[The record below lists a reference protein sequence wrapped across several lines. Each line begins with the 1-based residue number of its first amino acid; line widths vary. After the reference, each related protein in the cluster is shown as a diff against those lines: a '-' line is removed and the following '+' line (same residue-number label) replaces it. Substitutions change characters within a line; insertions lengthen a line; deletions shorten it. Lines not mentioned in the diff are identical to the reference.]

1 MRRLPFIVGL
11 CVSSLVWAQAQD
23 STVVEPESSPMA
35 DPVASPGTVVPGQDS
50 TLPQASESPSP
61 LYPAIPDSI
70 LETPSPDST
79 ASAVPTLPDTT
90 RAQEGKAAA
99 ATVTIRAKGR
109 HRRKEISS
117 TVLTRKEAN
126 AVAATAQDPLRALPT
141 LPGVTVASDLSVRP
155 IVRGGDQS
163 ETGVELDWIP
173 LLMPYHFGS
182 VFSVFHREAIE
193 DFQLY
198 SGVAPARA
206 EGALSGTVLAR
217 SRSAPLDS
225 LVAGADISFLRG
237 SGWVG
242 VPVIPQHTGIW
253 LSGQSMW
260 YDWTVKR
267 ALDLA
272 SLAGGLDDDDV
283 EEYKTTT
290 TLPTN
295 WDVQGGLT
303 TRLTEDLTLD
313 LAGFV
318 SRDRYKVLEREDA
331 CFLDGRE
338 VPCFSYRAGWPEPDE
353 SAPNGY
359 CYFYSDNN
367 DFTLVPCGGN
377 PSLKTIYDTSASV
390 ELSNWMVSSRLGWT
404 PDPDLQVEAVG
415 AFQKVAWDV
424 RFPGHRTLFLTDSA
438 RNIWTVGR
446 IHDSSKFDWRR
457 TSLDLGLSVRKRW
470 TPEHETS
477 AGTGLARG
485 TEIVRTDIDRTLAQL
500 ILGTTGNPLE
510 FLGYHNEKEV
520 LVLEGE
526 DSRYLTMNRLESMD
540 FRYDASLPRERENLW
555 AEHRWDL
562 DQGTRLR
569 TGVRLSRFD
578 GTLDVPNPRIQIQHE
593 VGPSDLVGIG
603 VALHTQSELPF
614 EWRLAASEP
623 LVSQKSWVGVVE
635 WEHSFAPGWRGT
647 ISGWGKL
654 YRDLASANLERY
666 GKVDS
671 ASARRE
677 FEDWFWRH
685 TTELGVD
692 QEFWDRFRA
701 TPVDLPWE
709 LDSNATREEHDK
721 YWTEWNARYNE
732 ISIRTQDSLNR
743 ELERVKDSMV
753 PDSYKR
759 DVRDWLSPRRLR
771 YASTGEGW
779 AAGLEASLR
788 YQPTAIWNGWA
799 SAEWS
804 MSRRKDRQDGIWYP
818 FGLER
823 PWKLAWV
830 NAVKIDRAWEL
841 SVRYT
846 ALGGNPYTPFK
857 IWDDEFDD
865 DDDRDT
871 SLADTALWIGRRNS
885 GNFAPYQ
892 RLDLRLSRNG
902 TFFGK
907 PSVVYY
913 EIWNALNEPNM
924 ILRDSETDR
933 FRWITLNLPFPVVFL
948 GFEVRF

>member
-1 MRRLPFIVGL
+1 MRPTTFLLILSLAPLAIAQSPD
-11 CVSSLVWAQAQD
+11 SSMAAPRPDSVATSATPEETPIREAVPGED
-23 STVVEPESSPMA
+23 STPPA
-35 DPVASPGTVVPGQDS
+35 DAS
-50 TLPQASESPSP
+50 TLPPVIDSVASES
-61 LYPAIPDSI
+61 
-70 LETPSPDST
+70 SPDST
-79 ASAVPTLPDTT
+79 TSTVPILPDTT
-90 RAQEGKAAA
+90 RALEGKAAG
-99 ATVTIRAKGR
+99 ATVNIRAKGR

-117 TVLTRKEAN
+117 TILTRKEAN

-155 IVRGGDQS
+155 IVRGGDQA
-163 ETGVELDWIP
+163 ETGVELDGVP

-217 SRSAPLDS
+217 SRPAPLDS
-225 LVAGADISFLRG
+225 VEGGADLSFLRG
-237 SGWVG
+237 SGWIG
-242 VPVIPQHTGIW
+242 IPVIPQRAGLW
-253 LSGQSMW
+253 LSAQSMW
-260 YDWTVKR
+260 YDWTIKR
-267 ALDLA
+267 TLELA
-272 SLAGGLDDDDV
+272 SLTGGLDDDDL

-295 WDVQGGLT
+295 WDMQAGLT

-313 LAGFV
+313 LGGFV
-318 SRDRYKVLEREDA
+318 SRDRYKVLEPEDV
-331 CFLDGRE
+331 CLVDGRE
-338 VPCFSYRAGWPEPDE
+338 VPCNYWENYVYPTPEPGME
-353 SAPNGY
+353 FPSRQVWSGLCQYAT
-359 CYFYSDNN
+359 DNSQY
-367 DFTLVPCGGN
+367 DVGPC
-377 PSLKTIYDTSASV
+377 PDSRKTIYDTSANV
-390 ELSNWMVSSRLGWT
+390 ELSNWMVGSRLGWS

-424 RFPGHRTLFLTDSA
+424 RFPGDRAHFLTDSA
-438 RNIWTVGR
+438 RHLWTVR
-446 IHDSSKFDWRR
+446 RVHDSSKFDWRR

-477 AGTGLARG
+477 MGTGLARG
-485 TEIVRTDIDRTLAQL
+485 TEIVRTDLDRTLAQL

-510 FLGYHNEKEV
+510 FLGYHNEREV
-520 LVLEGE
+520 LVMEGA
-526 DSRYLTMNRLESMD
+526 DTRYLTMHRLESLD
-540 FRYDASLPRERENLW
+540 FRYDASLARERENLW
-555 AEHRWDL
+555 MEHRWDL

-578 GTLDVPNPRIQIQHE
+578 GTLDVPNPRIQVQHE
-593 VGPSDLVGIG
+593 IGPSDLVGIG
-603 VALHTQSELPF
+603 VALHTQSEMPF

-623 LVSQKSWVGVVE
+623 LVSQKAWLGVVE
-635 WEHSFAPGWRGT
+635 WEHTFAPGWRGT
-647 ISGWGKL
+647 LSGWGKI
-654 YRDLASANLERY
+654 YRDLASAGLERY
-666 GKVDS
+666 GEIDTTEY
-671 ASARRE
+671 RQE
-677 FEDWFWRH
+677 LNEWFWSH
-685 TTELGVD
+685 STELGVD
-692 QEFWDRFRA
+692 QDFWNRFHPEWDWNEESGESLEDYQRRYQSQ
-701 TPVDLPWE
+701 
-709 LDSNATREEHDK
+709 LDSLQRD
-721 YWTEWNARYNE
+721 
-732 ISIRTQDSLNR
+732 IP
-743 ELERVKDSMV
+743 RVQDSMV

-759 DVRDWLSPRRLR
+759 VVRDWLQPRRLR

-788 YQPTAIWNGWA
+788 YQPTPIWNGWA

-804 MSRRKDRQDGIWYP
+804 MSRRKDREDGIWYP

-865 DDDRDT
+865 DRDT
-871 SLADTALWIGRRNS
+871 AKADTALWIGRRNS

-902 TFFGK
+902 TLFGK

-913 EIWNALNEPNM
+913 EIWNALNEPNT

-933 FRWITLNLPFPVVFL
+933 FRWVTLNLPFPVVFL